1 MDIRQIRIGNL
12 NIPGNIFL
20 APMAGITDLPFRLLC
35 KEQGCFM
42 VYTEMISS
50 KGLFYRDK
58 KTEELLKIH
67 PLEHPVGVQIFGAEP
82 DIMGQV
88 AEKITASS
96 DIDLIDINMGCPAP
110 KIVKN
115 GEGSALMKNVNKIS
129 AIIKEVVK
137 RSLKP
142 VTVKIRKGWD
152 DSWVNAVEI
161 AKIAWSEGVA
171 AITVH
176 GRTRE
181 QFYTGKADW
190 EIIGEVKSAVKIPVI
205 GNGDIFEP
213 EDAKKMLDMTG
224 CDAVMVA
231 RGAQGNP
238 WIFREINHYL
248 KTGEKL
254 PPPTPRQRIEMA
266 IRHLDLAV
274 QWKGEKVGIVE
285 MRKHIAW
292 YLKGLRNAS
301 NIRNQVNQMNTK
313 QEVDELLRRYLA
325 DLESNEN

>member
-1 MDIRQIRIGNL
+1 LGN
-12 NIPGNIFL
+12 
-20 APMAGITDLPFRLLC
+20 
-35 KEQGCFM
+35 
-42 VYTEMISS
+42 YW
-50 KGLFYRDK
+50 
-58 KTEELLKIH
+58 
-67 PLEHPVGVQIFGAEP
+67 
-82 DIMGQV
+82 
-88 AEKITASS
+88 
-96 DIDLIDINMGCPAP
+96 
-110 KIVKN
+110 
-115 GEGSALMKNVNKIS
+115 GS
-129 AIIKEVVK
+129 
-137 RSLKP
+137 
-142 VTVKIRKGWD
+142 
-152 DSWVNAVEI
+152 
-161 AKIAWSEGVA
+161 
-171 AITVH
+171 
-176 GRTRE
+176 
-181 QFYTGKADW
+181 
-190 EIIGEVKSAVKIPVI
+190 KSAVKIPVI

>member
-1 MDIRQIRIGNL
+1 MDIRQIKIGNL

-115 GEGSALMKNVNKIS
+115 GEGSALLKNVNKIS

-190 EIIGEVKSAVKIPVI
+190 EIIGEVKV
-205 GNGDIFEP
+205 
-213 EDAKKMLDMTG
+213 
-224 CDAVMVA
+224 
-231 RGAQGNP
+231 R
-238 WIFREINHYL
+238 
-248 KTGEKL
+248 
-254 PPPTPRQRIEMA
+254 
-266 IRHLDLAV
+266 
-274 QWKGEKVGIVE
+274 
-285 MRKHIAW
+285 
-292 YLKGLRNAS
+292 
-301 NIRNQVNQMNTK
+301 
-313 QEVDELLRRYLA
+313 
-325 DLESNEN
+325 